1 METVESQ
8 VITADLLLL
17 LSIIF
22 GIWLSRV
29 GRPLNQF
36 VFAVHKLLAL
46 GTVIFAG
53 IVIYNLHNNF
63 EINAIGMI
71 LIVCMALFFLALFI
85 TGVFLSFEKPLPDIV
100 LIIHKIVSVLA
111 VVLVIPCIYLLVKM
125 K

>member
-1 METVESQ
+1 MAVVDSK
-8 VITADLLLL
+8 VITAGILLL

-36 VFAVHKLLAL
+36 VFTFHKLLAL
-46 GTVIFAG
+46 ATAIFAG
-53 IVIYNLHNNF
+53 IVIYSLCKNF

-71 LIVCMALFFLALFI
+71 LILFMILFFLALFI

-111 VVLVIPCIYLLVKM
+111 IVLAIPCIYLLVKM